1 MANTGI
7 TSSPPPG
14 PATGIT
20 TPVSSTLTL
29 PPELDQLPA
38 DVKSSMFSMMMSL
51 IIRNTTGPDPE
62 TSRIVAQSEMH
73 EESCRLDGYK
83 ESLHTKDKQNDRDH
97 EFRKKQLKH
106 ETAKS
111 MTVAL
116 VCIAGIV
123 TGLYLIVAKNDSS
136 VGTPLLVASFMALIG
151 GKSLL
156 PKDKD

>member
-1 MANTGI
+1 MGNSGV
-7 TSSPPPG
+7 TSAPPLEAPTNLT
-14 PATGIT
+14 AS
-20 TPVSSTLTL
+20 TPTTLTL

-38 DVKSSMFSMMMSL
+38 DIKSSMFSMMMSL

-73 EESCRLDGYK
+73 EETCRLDGYK

-97 EFRKKQLKH
+97 EFRKKQLNH

-111 MTVAL
+111 MIVAL

-123 TGLYLIVAKNDSS
+123 TGLYLIVAKSDSS